1 MKEKDN
7 LYMNNSLYNKSFRPS
22 ININTIN
29 SIKDYSLKELK
40 TSHNGLVC
48 INYNS
53 EYLRERIWKL
63 KEETNFLKQKLNSIE
78 TVNLKEKNNLE
89 KIIISLREENHILKQ
104 NLSSQKMALNNF
116 LIEKE
121 KIIKDL
127 KEIKQ
132 INNELIKEK
141 KILVERIKESNN
153 VLNNDISPKLKTNE
167 NDLAFLKNKINEMQ
181 NMIVNLKNEKL
192 RLVDDNL
199 NKNEMIKVLSSQNK
213 KLLKEIKMKYNKD
226 LNFIEDIQKFGIDTN
241 MSNKE
246 FFEEIKNRYENN
258 NDNISEN
265 GNENDIKEKNKF
277 NNLFKIIR
285 GNERNKNKKN
295 ITKKLNRTDINE

>member
-7 LYMNNSLYNKSFRPS
+7 LYMNNSVYNKSFRPS
-22 ININTIN
+22 ININTIK

-226 LNFIEDIQKFGIDTN
+226 LNFIQDIEKFGIETN
-241 MSNKE
+241 MSNNEKY
-246 FFEEIKNRYENN
+246 EEMKSRYENDKN
-258 NDNISEN
+258 NTEVNINNIKNEKNINKTNKKDINDNYTT
-265 GNENDIKEKNKF
+265 F
-277 NNLFKIIR
+277 
-285 GNERNKNKKN
+285 
-295 ITKKLNRTDINE
+295 

>member
-63 KEETNFLKQKLNSIE
+63 KEETNFLKQKLNSLE

-89 KIIISLREENHILKQ
+89 KIILSLREENHILKQ

-226 LNFIEDIQKFGIDTN
+226 LNFIQDIEKFGIETN
-241 MSNKE
+241 MSNNEKY
-246 FFEEIKNRYENN
+246 EEMKSRYENDKN
-258 NDNISEN
+258 NTEININNIKNEKNINKTNKKDINDNYTT
-265 GNENDIKEKNKF
+265 F
-277 NNLFKIIR
+277 
-285 GNERNKNKKN
+285 
-295 ITKKLNRTDINE
+295 